1 LAALGEIKYPG
12 SRTGK
17 ELMMKINPFVF
28 GVIVLAIF
36 LGVIFGFQGAGVW
49 STSGKVGASGER
61 IQPSAADVN
70 TIKGWMTL
78 EQVSTA
84 FSVPIADIVSAFNL
98 PAATPASTAL
108 KDLESDSFDIPALRA
123 WLQERQSKP

>member
-1 LAALGEIKYPG
+1 
-12 SRTGK
+12 
-17 ELMMKINPFVF
+17 MKINPFVY
-28 GVIVLAIF
+28 GVIVLAVF

-78 EQVSTA
+78 EQVSTTFNA
-84 FSVPIADIVSAFNL
+84 PVAEIISAFNL
-98 PAATPASTAL
+98 PADTPASTAL
-108 KDLESDSFDIPALRA
+108 KDLESDTFDIPALRT
-123 WLQERQSKP
+123 WLQNRQQP

>member
-1 LAALGEIKYPG
+1 
-12 SRTGK
+12 
-17 ELMMKINPFVF
+17 MKINPFVY
-28 GVIVLAIF
+28 GVLVLVIF

-49 STSGKVGASGER
+49 STSGKVDATGER

-78 EQVSTA
+78 EQVSTT
-84 FSVPIADIVSAFNL
+84 FNVPVADILSAFNL
-98 PAATPASTAL
+98 PADTPASTAL
-108 KDLESDSFDIPALRA
+108 KDLESDTFDIPGLRT